1 MSLPP
6 SEIPQGAIRFN
17 TDSQKLEFYAQGE
30 WWNMVSD
37 TPNLGVGADTTAG
50 ARGVFGGGNVPG
62 LTASQEYLNI
72 ASGGATQTF
81 GDLTYSAR
89 RLSSSAFSDS
99 TRGVIV
105 GGFDGTNRLTNINKI
120 TISSTGSAASF
131 GTLATGLSSQAGF
144 SNSTRGFACGGTVN
158 PGAFTADI
166 IYFTIQSDGNGV
178 DFGADLT
185 EARDSGSGAAN
196 STRGLAAG
204 GFNNTP
210 ASTTNKQEIDA
221 ITIATLGTVQ
231 DFGDLTETRRGS
243 GVATSPIRAVFA
255 GGYEG
260 PGGVNTIEYVEFAT
274 LGNATNFGDCTKS
287 GGNFSG
293 ASNTVRG
300 IFAGGYVPGGPG
312 GHTSV
317 IESINISTEGNA
329 IDFGD
334 LSVQR
339 ASHFGLSN
347 AHGGL

>member
-30 WWNMVSD
+30 WWIMSTD
-37 TPNLGVGADTTAG
+37 TPNLGDAGDSTPG
-50 ARGVFGGGNVPG
+50 ARAIFSGGLAPT

-72 ASGGATQTF
+72 ASGGTAASF

-89 RLSSSAFSDS
+89 RLSASGFSDS

-105 GGFDGTNRLTNINKI
+105 GGFDGSNRKTNINKI
-120 TISSTGSAASF
+120 TFASTGSAASF
-131 GTLATGLSSQAGF
+131 GTLATGRSSQTGF
-144 SNSTRGFACGGTVN
+144 SNSTRGFACGGTTPSGFN
-158 PGAFTADI
+158 ADI

-185 EARDSGSGAAN
+185 EARDAGGGAAN

-210 ASTTNKQEIDA
+210 TTTTNKKEIDL
-221 ITIATLGTVQ
+221 ITIPTLGTVQ

-243 GVATSPIRAVFA
+243 GVATSPIRAVFG
-255 GGYEG
+255 GGYT
-260 PGGVNTIEYVEFAT
+260 PSASDTIDYVTFAT
-274 LGNATNFGDCTKS
+274 LGNATNFGNCTKV
-287 GGNFSG
+287 GGNFAGTSDR
-293 ASNTVRG
+293 VRG
-300 IFAGGYVPGGPG
+300 IFAGGYVPGGY
-312 GHTSV
+312 SSI

-329 IDFGD
+329 NDFAD
-334 LSVQR
+334 LSAVR
-339 ASHFGLSN
+339 ASHAAISN

>member
-6 SEIPQGAIRFN
+6 VEVPQGAIRFN

-30 WWNMVSD
+30 WWVMSSD
-37 TPNLGVGADTTAG
+37 TPALGTGADTTAG
-50 ARGVFGGGNVPG
+50 ARAVFGGGINPG

-72 ASGGATQTF
+72 ASGGTAQTF

-105 GGFDGTNRLTNINKI
+105 GGFDGTNRKTNINKI

-131 GTLATGLSSQAGF
+131 GTLATGRSSQAGF
-144 SNSTRGFACGGTVN
+144 SNSTRGFACGGTVSDV
-158 PGAFTADI
+158 FTADI

-185 EARDSGSGAAN
+185 EARDTGGGAAN

-210 ASTTNKQEIDA
+210 TTTTNKKEIDT

-231 DFGDLTETRRGS
+231 DFGDLTVARRGS
-243 GVATSPIRAVFA
+243 GVATSPVRAVFA
-255 GGYEG
+255 GGYT
-260 PGGVNTIEYVEFAT
+260 PSASNTIDYVEFAS
-274 LGNATNFGDCTKS
+274 LGNATNFGDCTKV
-287 GGNFSG
+287 GGNFAG
-293 ASNTVRG
+293 ASDTVRG
-300 IFAGGYVPGGPG
+300 IFSGGYIPGGNS
-312 GHTSV
+312 SV

-329 IDFGD
+329 VNFGD
-334 LSVQR
+334 LSANR
-339 ASHFGLSN
+339 ASHFACSN

>member
-1 MSLPP
+1 V
-6 SEIPQGAIRFN
+6 
-17 TDSQKLEFYAQGE
+17 T
-30 WWNMVSD
+30 D
-37 TPNLGVGADTTAG
+37 TPNLGTSSDTTAG
-50 ARGVFGGGNVPG
+50 ARAVFGGGSNPG

-72 ASGGATQTF
+72 ASGGTAQTF

-105 GGFDGTNRLTNINKI
+105 GGFDGSNRLTNINKI
-120 TISSTGSAASF
+120 TISSTGSAATF
-131 GTLATGLSSQAGF
+131 GTLATARSSQSGF
-144 SNSTRGFACGGTVN
+144 SNSTRGFACGGTVD
-158 PGAFTADI
+158 PGTFTADI

-196 STRGLAAG
+196 STRGLAVG
-204 GFNNTP
+204 GYNNTP
-210 ASTTNKQEIDA
+210 SPVTNKQEIDA

-231 DFGDLTETRRGS
+231 DFGDLSAARRGI
-243 GVATSPIRAVFA
+243 GVATNPVRAVFA
-255 GGYEG
+255 GGYT
-260 PGGVNTIEYVEFAT
+260 PSSSDTIDYVEFAT